1 MSKTTSEPGA
11 PAARRFLPPRVNAET
26 MRFWAAA
33 QERKLLYGYCN
44 ACHQTHYYPRT
55 LCPYCFSDE
64 TQWKAGSGNAVVYTY
79 SIMYRS
85 PTGPYVIAYVTLAEG
100 PSILTN
106 LIDCDFER
114 IKIGSP
120 VKLVWRATEGD
131 GTPPLPFFTVV

>member
-1 MSKTTSEPGA
+1 MSEATSEPGA
-11 PAARRFLPPRVNAET
+11 PAARRFLPPRANAET
-26 MRFWAAA
+26 MKFWAAA

-55 LCPYCFSDE
+55 LCPHCFSDE
-64 TQWKAGSGNAVVYTY
+64 TQWKVASGNAVVYTY

-114 IKIGSP
+114 IKIGAP
-120 VKLVWRATEGD
+120 VRLVWKATEGD